1 MSESPPPNLEG
12 LLVADRYRVERLI
25 GQGGMGSVWAGRHVT
40 LGQLV
45 VPQALYRAGVLTRQ
59 LGFRRIA
66 HGGALDQPDVVAHQ
80 ILGLHRD
87 GQRHHGVLGQPV
99 EQGEHMIPGGAFR
112 GHMAD
117 VRRPP

>member
-1 MSESPPPNLEG
+1 MQGIE
-12 LLVADRYRVERLI
+12 LV
-25 GQGGMGSVWAGRHVT
+25 AGRH
-40 LGQLV
+40 L
-45 VPQALYRAGVLTRQ
+45 ALHRAGVLTRQ

-99 EQGEHMIPGGAFR
+99 EQGEHMIPGGAFCR
-112 GHMAD
+112 HVAD
-117 VRRPP
+117 VRRPPEPLHRDEGVRQPIEPPGG